1 LQFFRIKSLLPY
13 ITRRLAGREVKLLI
27 DTGTSKNY
35 IAPLPMLKGVV
46 EVETPFSVKSIHG
59 HTQITKKC
67 LISIFQVKSHFFLL
81 NALKGFDGIIGLDLL
96 KQVNAKLD
104 FTKNMLQAGNATEK
118 LQFTKSENVNF
129 IKIDDESVPHAIK
142 SVFDEMIKKIIEPSL
157 TQTKLY
163 LSTKHHSHNKN
174 RWGTGVL

>member
-1 LQFFRIKSLLPY
+1 
-13 ITRRLAGREVKLLI
+13 
-27 DTGTSKNY
+27 
-35 IAPLPMLKGVV
+35 V

-67 LISIFQVKSHFFLL
+67 LISIFQVESHFFLL